1 MMVPV
6 VTLYHI
12 GGEEMMLK
20 KLKKSM
26 EIKGELNN
34 RC

>member
-1 MMVPV
+1 MMVPTG
-6 VTLYHI
+6 TLYHI
-12 GGEEMMLK
+12 GGEDMILK